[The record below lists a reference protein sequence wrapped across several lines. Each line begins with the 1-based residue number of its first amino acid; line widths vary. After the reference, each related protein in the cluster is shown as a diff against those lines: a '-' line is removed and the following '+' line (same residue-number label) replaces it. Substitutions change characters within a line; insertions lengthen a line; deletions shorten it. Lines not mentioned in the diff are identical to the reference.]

1 MPVNRT
7 QERWLRGGRR
17 AGLRLVIALVAG
29 WLAAPASAQQPPPD
43 ARAGAVTG
51 VVGGAPS
58 PSAKPAERNQLL
70 IVGST
75 TMDGI
80 TAAVMKRIAE
90 TYVLPQ
96 PITRLDGTRA
106 GIKAFCAGVGPEY
119 PDIVASADRMS
130 RAEFETCLDNNV
142 LDVIEVD
149 VGDSAV
155 VVVTKKGEQ
164 VFNLTP
170 RMVYYALAE
179 EIPEKGEFKTNGKKT
194 WKDTEKDAPDLPI
207 QVIVPEK
214 GFGTRRYFDDNF
226 MQGGC
231 RHVKEIDAIFAA
243 TDRVPLCV
251 TPRDDGRLTAIVE
264 DQIVDALMKAPPGT
278 LAVVAWATYVENRDK
293 LEALPVNGVL
303 PTHANIDD
311 YEYTMSS
318 TLRYYFKRTH
328 MRQKF
333 GGRGV
338 VEGIWEF
345 MTEIVTDEA
354 SGEGGYLEKLGMVPL
369 ASEDRQTQKKIVR
382 RLTRFVP

>member
-1 MPVNRT
+1 
-7 QERWLRGGRR
+7 
-17 AGLRLVIALVAG
+17 
-29 WLAAPASAQQPPPD
+29 
-43 ARAGAVTG
+43 
-51 VVGGAPS
+51 
-58 PSAKPAERNQLL
+58 
-70 IVGST
+70 
-75 TMDGI
+75 
-80 TAAVMKRIAE
+80 
-90 TYVLPQ
+90 
-96 PITRLDGTRA
+96 
-106 GIKAFCAGVGPEY
+106 
-119 PDIVASADRMS
+119 
-130 RAEFETCLDNNV
+130 
-142 LDVIEVD
+142 
-149 VGDSAV
+149 
-155 VVVTKKGEQ
+155 
-164 VFNLTP
+164 
-170 RMVYYALAE
+170 MVYYALAE